1 MNFNVFFCARI
12 LWRMEKRPQKRAD
25 DTRVHFGDCISRA
38 IKSADAVLRTLSRG
52 YLLYEHTSSLNN
64 RVPKFFAGLRAL
76 KSCIVD
82 SISFLRRAERLVVD
96 DASWGVIKSADSDSQ
111 REKTQR
117 EREKKRESKAEE
129 CFLRATK
136 RVRERHERAR
146 HESNFAVKWNE
157 KKRKKNW

>member
-1 MNFNVFFCARI
+1 MMNFKCVFLRANF
-12 LWRMEKRPQKRAD
+12 MENGKKTTKKGRRQ
-25 DTRVHFGDCISRA
+25 TRVHFGDCISRA

-96 DASWGVIKSADSDSQ
+96 DASWGVIKSAVFDSQ

-117 EREKKRESKAEE
+117 EREKKRESEA
-129 CFLRATK
+129 LRS
-136 RVRERHERAR
+136 V
-146 HESNFAVKWNE
+146 F
-157 KKRKKNW
+157 

>member
-1 MNFNVFFCARI
+1 
-12 LWRMEKRPQKRAD
+12 MENGKKTTKKGRRQ
-25 DTRVHFGDCISRA
+25 TRVHFGDCISRA

-82 SISFLRRAERLVVD
+82 SISFLGRAERLVVD
-96 DASWGVIKSADSDSQ
+96 DASWGVIKSADFDSQ